1 MFPKKGNFSLSGHDR
16 ENGSTRYAVM
26 IAQALRGELGSSH
39 RATKTLMRWTG
50 ASERTAKHWLAGH
63 HGPGGGHLI
72 ALLRESE
79 TVYEAV
85 LTAAGRRDAVVAARM
100 LMAHGAVAEVMAM
113 VRREISASAADSTT
127 SLDQRAGGGG
137 RESDG
142 RKHDRINV
150 PDRGL
155 SRPMREERLNAR
167 QRWFLEALTAGW
179 EVRAADLRRHW
190 GVSEKTA
197 RRSSEEHTSELQS
210 LMRISYAVYCLKQ

>member
-1 MFPKKGNFSLSGHDR
+1 
-16 ENGSTRYAVM
+16 
-26 IAQALRGELGSSH
+26 
-39 RATKTLMRWTG
+39 MRWTG

-113 VRREISASAADSTT
+113 VRREISASAEDSTT
-127 SLDQRAGGGG
+127 SLDQSAGGGG
-137 RESDG
+137 RASDG

-150 PDRGL
+150 PDQGL
-155 SRPMREERLNAR
+155 PRPMRAELLTESMRGVLNA
-167 QRWFLEALTAGW
+167 L
-179 EVRAADLRRHW
+179 
-190 GVSEKTA
+190 
-197 RRSSEEHTSELQS
+197 
-210 LMRISYAVYCLKQ
+210 

>member
-79 TVYEAV
+79 
-85 LTAAGRRDAVVAARM
+85 R
-100 LMAHGAVAEVMAM
+100 
-113 VRREISASAADSTT
+113 S
-127 SLDQRAGGGG
+127 
-137 RESDG
+137 
-142 RKHDRINV
+142 
-150 PDRGL
+150 
-155 SRPMREERLNAR
+155 EERR
-167 QRWFLEALTAGW
+167 VGKECVSTCHSRW
-179 EVRAADLRRHW
+179 
-190 GVSEKTA
+190 
-197 RRSSEEHTSELQS
+197 SSYQ
-210 LMRISYAVYCLKQ
+210 

>member
-85 LTAAGRRDAVVAARM
+85 LTAR
-100 LMAHGAVAEVMAM
+100 
-113 VRREISASAADSTT
+113 
-127 SLDQRAGGGG
+127 
-137 RESDG
+137 
-142 RKHDRINV
+142 
-150 PDRGL
+150 
-155 SRPMREERLNAR
+155 
-167 QRWFLEALTAGW
+167 
-179 EVRAADLRRHW
+179 
-190 GVSEKTA
+190 
-197 RRSSEEHTSELQS
+197 SEEHTSELQS
-210 LMRISYAVYCLKQ
+210 LMRISYAVFFLKKKNNNKFITKPQT